1 MALLSDGPHPEHAEA
16 AMLFGQFV
24 GSWDVDVA
32 WYEAGRVVRRA
43 RGEWHFAW
51 VLEGRAVQ
59 DVWIV
64 PPRSERSAGDADL
77 YEYGTTLRFYDP
89 GIDAWRSTWHG
100 PMHGVVIP
108 FIARKVGDEIV
119 LQGRHAVDGRPMRWV
134 FSDIGAD
141 RFLWRSEA
149 SADEG
154 GTWDLLQDFVVR
166 RRASNAIDCSTV
178 EAIE

>member
-1 MALLSDGPHPEHAEA
+1 
-16 AMLFGQFV
+16 MLFGQFV
-24 GSWDVDVA
+24 GSWDVDVT
-32 WYEAGRVVRRA
+32 WHEAGRVVRRA

-51 VLEGRAVQ
+51 VLEGRGVQ

-64 PPRSERSAGDADL
+64 PPRGERTGGADL

-108 FIARKVGDEIV
+108 FIARKVADEIV
-119 LQGRHAVDGRPMRWV
+119 LQGRHAVDDRPMRWV
-134 FSDIGAD
+134 FSDIGPE

-154 GTWDLLQDFVVR
+154 ETWELIQDFVVR
-166 RRASNAIDCSTV
+166 RRALDAVIRQTED
-178 EAIE
+178 A